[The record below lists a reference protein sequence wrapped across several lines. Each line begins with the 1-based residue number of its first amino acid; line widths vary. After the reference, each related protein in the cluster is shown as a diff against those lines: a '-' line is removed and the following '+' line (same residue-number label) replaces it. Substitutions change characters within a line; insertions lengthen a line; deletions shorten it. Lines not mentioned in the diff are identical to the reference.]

1 MATFLGK
8 KKYAFEKKGS
18 HAEVGV
24 VYGMAYT
31 LFGGDI
37 LPIEVT
43 KFPGKGE
50 LILTGSLGDVM
61 RESCHIA
68 FSYIKANASEFLLDL
83 TELSSSDIHIHV
95 PEGAVTKDG
104 PSAGIAITTALISL
118 FKNQAVSNSI
128 SMTGEIT
135 LRGRVLPIGGLREK
149 VIGAHRAGIR
159 KVFLPKE
166 NENDLDLV
174 SEEIKKEMQFV
185 FVNNYSDVYRRIF
198 RKN

>member
-1 MATFLGK
+1 
-8 KKYAFEKKGS
+8 
-18 HAEVGV
+18 
-24 VYGMAYT
+24 
-31 LFGGDI
+31 
-37 LPIEVT
+37 
-43 KFPGKGE
+43 
-50 LILTGSLGDVM
+50 M

-104 PSAGIAITTALISL
+104 PSAGIEITTALISL
-118 FKNQAVSNSI
+118 FKNQAVSNTI

-174 SEEIKKEMQFV
+174 PEEIKKEMQFV